1 MATMPAG
8 FGLLPSAALQPYGS
22 EILKAGIGQLGTPI
36 NVGALTPKVAG
47 QTAFQQK
54 GAQRLADMYGMGDIQ
69 RDATGQV
76 TGFQGATGI
85 ASYQPYLDQI
95 SQQNLLDPAQ
105 GYKDFMSPYQKEIID
120 TTMQEYDI
128 QAGRG
133 RQAIS
138 DQAYQAGAFGGG
150 RHGIEMGEYQT
161 GSDRNRAALLA
172 GLYGQGYNQA
182 LTQQQQQL
190 GNLQQMGTFTTGLE
204 QQGIGALQA
213 LGAQNQQLEQQKLNQ
228 LALGA
233 QQGYQLPMQRIQDV
247 SNIYGGIAG
256 AMPGSPT
263 QPFQPLPLATGIGG
277 GLSAAYMLGMGRD
290 NTATAQQGQYNTPP
304 IAPPGILS
312 DVRLK
317 EDISFKTKSPSG
329 LNIYTFK
336 YKGDDTVYEGVMAQE
351 VPWASREDNDG
362 YLRVDYSK
370 VDVDFKKI

>member
-1 MATMPAG
+1 MATMPPG

-47 QTAFQQK
+47 PTAFQQK

-76 TGFQGATGI
+76 TGFTGGTGI

-95 SQQNLLDPAQ
+95 SQQQLLDPAQ

-128 QAGRG
+128 QAGKG

-138 DQAYQAGAFGGG
+138 DAAYQAGAFGGG
-150 RHGIEMGEYQT
+150 RHGIQAAEYQT

-190 GNLQQMGTFTTGLE
+190 ANLQGQATYETGLE

-213 LGAQNQQLEQQKLNQ
+213 LGAEGQALEQQKLNQ

-263 QPFQPLPLATGIGG
+263 QPFQPMPLATGIGG

-290 NTATAQQGQYNTPP
+290 NTQTAAATQPQATHMGSGLRGTPNWY
-304 IAPPGILS
+304 
-312 DVRLK
+312 
-317 EDISFKTKSPSG
+317 PSG
-329 LNIYTFK
+329 SQIH
-336 YKGDDTVYEGVMAQE
+336 G
-351 VPWASREDNDG
+351 
-362 YLRVDYSK
+362 
-370 VDVDFKKI
+370 